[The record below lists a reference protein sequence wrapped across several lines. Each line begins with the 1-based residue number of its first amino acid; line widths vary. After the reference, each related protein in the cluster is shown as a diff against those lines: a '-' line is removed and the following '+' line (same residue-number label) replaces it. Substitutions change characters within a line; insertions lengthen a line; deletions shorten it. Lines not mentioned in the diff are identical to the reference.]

1 MPSHDWI
8 FKFGWI
14 QLNKIM
20 QKIQLKPIW
29 IQPICVQ
36 LNWNWFNSTKLNLV
50 EISLKTQIMLNPKE
64 NNIVFGSIQFNLGI
78 WIEYEL
84 HSIYLNYIWE
94 FEFNSNSI
102 ELHSIQVAW
111 CNSLNI
117 KSLKWNLIS
126 KIIV

>member
-8 FKFGWI
+8 FTFGWI

-20 QKIQLKPIW
+20 QKNQLKPIW
-29 IQPICVQ
+29 IQPICIV
-36 LNWNWFNSTKLNLV
+36 LNWIWFNSTKFNLV
-50 EISLKTQIMLNPKE
+50 EISLKTQTMLNPKE
-64 NNIVFGSIQFNLGI
+64 KNIVFGSIHFNLGI

-84 HSIYLNYIWE
+84 HSTYLNYVLK

-111 CNSLNI
+111 CKFI
-117 KSLKWNLIS
+117 
-126 KIIV
+126 